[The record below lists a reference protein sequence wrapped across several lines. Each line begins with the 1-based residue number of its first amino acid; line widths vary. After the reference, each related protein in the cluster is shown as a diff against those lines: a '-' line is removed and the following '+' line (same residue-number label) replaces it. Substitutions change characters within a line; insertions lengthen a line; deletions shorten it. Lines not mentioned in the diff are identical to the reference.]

1 MLIGGYMENYLF
13 VYGSLMKDFF
23 NYKYIKN
30 KVLERKYAR
39 TKGKLFHQVDKGYP
53 AMIDGEDYIYG
64 ELLKFNDWDN
74 VIKSL
79 DRLENYYGEENPQNE
94 YNRVIVDVEI
104 LEEGCVV
111 KAFVY
116 KVNLKDE
123 DKFIE
128 KNIYIK
134 SGNWKEFM
142 EKKVLSNW

>member
-1 MLIGGYMENYLF
+1 MENYLF